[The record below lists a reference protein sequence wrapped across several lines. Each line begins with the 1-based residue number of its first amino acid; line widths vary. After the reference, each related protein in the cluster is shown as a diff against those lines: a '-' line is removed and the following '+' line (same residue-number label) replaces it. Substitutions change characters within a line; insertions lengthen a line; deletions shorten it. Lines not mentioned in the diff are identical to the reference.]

1 MNLRIKKLQFVTIY
15 DVTREKV
22 IQKLT
27 FAIITIAIY
36 LSWLT
41 HLSFKD
47 AREMAGLAVMG
58 EDRKMH
64 VKPKRRR
71 SKLAV
76 EMMPSKNLDKPS
88 LTIFKIS

>member
-1 MNLRIKKLQFVTIY
+1 MNRHNHEQCMNLRIKKLQFVTIY

-47 AREMAGLAVMG
+47 AREMAGLVVMG
-58 EDRKMH
+58 EDRKNCMLN
-64 VKPKRRR
+64 RREDVQNWPL
-71 SKLAV
+71 K
-76 EMMPSKNLDKPS
+76 
-88 LTIFKIS
+88 

>member
-27 FAIITIAIY
+27 IAIRTIAIY

-41 HLSFKD
+41 YLSFKD
-47 AREMAGLAVMG
+47 AREMAGLVVMG
-58 EDRKMH
+58 EN
-64 VKPKRRR
+64 
-71 SKLAV
+71 S
-76 EMMPSKNLDKPS
+76 
-88 LTIFKIS
+88 